1 MTINSSIDREELNK
15 FSKISNQWWDLEG
28 GFKILH
34 KINPL
39 RVKFI
44 SDKIKQH
51 FNRLD
56 NDKPLINLN
65 ILDIGCGGGLI
76 TGPLYKL
83 GGNVTGIDPSPENIN
98 VARAYANKHD
108 LKINY
113 INSTPEE
120 LSRQAERFEVILCL
134 EVIEHVVDPNYFIK
148 SFTNLLLPGGML
160 IISTINRT
168 IKSYFLAILMAEYIL
183 SWVARKTHDYNKFLK
198 PSEINSILKNNQ
210 LTLKELTGV
219 VFNLTDGTWQLSQ
232 DIDVN
237 YFAYAI
243 KS

>member
-1 MTINSSIDREELNK
+1 MTINSSIDQEELKK
-15 FSKISNQWWDLEG
+15 FSKISDQWWDLEG

-34 KINPL
+34 EINPL
-39 RVKFI
+39 RLKFI

-51 FNRLD
+51 FNSQD
-56 NDKPLINLN
+56 SDKPLVDLN

-76 TGPLYKL
+76 TAPLYML
-83 GGNVTGIDPSPENIN
+83 GGNVTGVDPSAENIN
-98 VARAYANKHD
+98 VAKAYANKRD

-113 INSTPEE
+113 VNSTPEE
-120 LSRQAERFEVILCL
+120 LSNQAGEFDVILCL
-134 EVIEHVVDPNYFIK
+134 EVIEHVVDPHYFIK
-148 SFTNLLLPGGML
+148 SFANLLHPGGML

-183 SWVARKTHDYNKFLK
+183 NWVPKKTHDYNKFLK
-198 PSEINSILKNNQ
+198 PSEINSILNNNQ
-210 LTLKELTGV
+210 LSLRELTGL
-219 VFNLTDGTWQLSQ
+219 VFNLSNQNWQLSQ

-243 KS
+243 KA